1 MCSQGV
7 LARNLV
13 GWGCFTAEQTDGETA
28 PEEAPESVGGGGGGR
43 LGIPLGRG
51 AAPGSQE
58 QWLVAGDK
66 VFEGTGWG
74 VAGKIPARW

>member
-28 PEEAPESVGGGGGGR
+28 PEEAPESVGGGADSAS
-43 LGIPLGRG
+43 LWG
-51 AAPGSQE
+51 AEQLPGPRSS
-58 QWLVAGDK
+58 G
-66 VFEGTGWG
+66 
-74 VAGKIPARW
+74 